1 MVIRTASVLLA
12 FFVLFAGE
20 GMARAD
26 AGTATKTAELELVE
40 DIASILRERHVA
52 GAALALVDRDGV
64 RFATGV
70 GSADLAARRPATR
83 DTLFRVASISKIL
96 VGLSILM
103 LVDEGRF
110 SLETPIRELVPEVR
124 FENPWESS
132 SPVRVVHLLENTTG
146 WDDLRPREFAR
157 EVVERRPLAE
167 VLAFDARSRT
177 SRWPPGTYASY
188 ANSGPTVAA
197 AIVEKIAGKPYE
209 DFVRERLFSPL
220 RMPTTTFDNPP
231 ANDALR
237 AHSYAADGRT
247 ELRHRS
253 LLFRPSA
260 GLDASAAEMGN
271 LLSLFLSGG
280 TFDGVRIV
288 RTAALLRMETPAS
301 TPGARLGLTT
311 GYGLASQALP
321 AEGLVWRGHRGGFE
335 GASADF
341 FYERE
346 LGAGYFLAISSDD
359 DAAFEAIGQLVRAKL
374 AKNAVRREPP
384 ESTRPSDRA
393 FSVTSG
399 FYEVANPRYERTRF
413 WRSVVD
419 LAYVSE
425 TVDGL
430 RVEARSGHFSRGT
443 YVHVDGALF
452 RRPSEYAPTL
462 AAFPGGSPFMTPT
475 LETPR
480 GVLRR
485 IPTTMALLRLGGL
498 GLSVAAFLS
507 AIPVALLG
515 GVRRFRNRGK
525 AAIQSVPLGV
535 ELAPVVAIGAMLLGT
550 LCAARSDVTT
560 LGRVGP
566 SSVTVFASTV
576 VLTLAAFAT
585 ALSCAKL
592 PRSIST
598 ARRIHALVL
607 SGALLGL
614 VGYLAYWGILGIRT
628 WD

>member
-1 MVIRTASVLLA
+1 MVIRRSLVLACILLLA
-12 FFVLFAGE
+12 RE
-20 GMARAD
+20 GAAQAD
-26 AGTATKTAELELVE
+26 VGPATKNADQELVE
-40 DIASILRERHVA
+40 GIAAILRERHVA
-52 GAALALVDRDGV
+52 SAALALVDRDGV
-64 RFATGV
+64 RLATGV

-96 VGLSILM
+96 VSLSILL
-103 LVDEGRF
+103 LVEEGRF

-124 FENPWESS
+124 FENPWEST
-132 SPVRVVHLLENTTG
+132 SPVRVLHLLENTTG

-167 VLAFDARSRT
+167 VLAFDPRSRT

-197 AIVEKIAGKPYE
+197 AIVEKVAGKPYE
-209 DFVRERLFSPL
+209 TFVRERLFLPL
-220 RMPTTTFDNPP
+220 RMPTSTFDRP
-231 ANDALR
+231 APNDATR
-237 AHSYAADGRT
+237 AHSYGADGRT

-271 LLSLFLSGG
+271 LLSLFLNGG
-280 TFDGVRIV
+280 TFEGVRIV
-288 RTAALLRMETPAS
+288 PTSALVRMETPAS

-311 GYGLASQALP
+311 GYGLASQSLQ

-341 FYERE
+341 FYERA

-359 DAAFEAIGQLVRAKL
+359 DTAFEAIGHLVRARL
-374 AKNAVRREPP
+374 AKNAARHEPP
-384 ESTRPSDRA
+384 DSTRPSDRF

-425 TVDGL
+425 TADGL

-443 YVHVDGALF
+443 YVHVHGSLF
-452 RRPSEYAPTL
+452 RRPSESVATL
-462 AAFPGGSPFMTPT
+462 AAFAEGSALVTPT
-475 LETPR
+475 LETPQ
-480 GVLRR
+480 GVLQR
-485 IPTTMALLRLGGL
+485 IPTGTALLRLGGL
-498 GLSVAAFLS
+498 GLSIAALLS
-507 AIPVALLG
+507 AIPVALFG
-515 GVRRFRNRGK
+515 GVRRIRNRGK
-525 AAIQSVPLGV
+525 EALQGVPLGA
-535 ELAPVVAIGAMLLGT
+535 ELAPVVAIGAMLIGIF
-550 LCAARSDVTT
+550 CAARSDVAT

-566 SSVTVFASTV
+566 VSLTVFASTV
-576 VLTLAAFAT
+576 VFALATLAT

-592 PRSIST
+592 PRSISA